1 MEVKTTARKF
11 KVSEFYKL
19 AEVGILSEDD
29 RVELL
34 DGQIMVM
41 APIGEN
47 HRTVVDALAEIF
59 TDHRRGRYRVGVQN
73 PLRIDDEN
81 EPQPDLVLYDRVA
94 LGRHPTPAETFLV
107 VEVADASLAYDQ
119 RSKIPVYAAAAINEV
134 WIVDLIGNCIHSY
147 RQPETGS
154 RAYTAVSSFDRATW
168 VSPRAFPD
176 IHIRLDELI

>member
-1 MEVKTTARKF
+1 MEVKTTTRKF

-19 AEVGILSEDD
+19 AEAGILSEDD
-29 RVELL
+29 RVELF

-59 TDHRRGRYRVGVQN
+59 TDHRRARYRVGVQN

-81 EPQPDLVLYDRVA
+81 EPQPDLVLYDRRVLA
-94 LGRHPTPAETFLV
+94 RHPTPAETFLAI
-107 VEVADASLAYDQ
+107 EVADASLSYDQ
-119 RSKIPVYAAAAINEV
+119 RSKIPVYAAAGIEEV
-134 WIVDLIGNCIHSY
+134 WIVDLIGNCIHTY
-147 RQPETGS
+147 RNPGMGS
-154 RAYTAVSSFDRATW
+154 RAYAAVSSSDRTTW

-176 IHIRLDELI
+176 IRIRLAELL